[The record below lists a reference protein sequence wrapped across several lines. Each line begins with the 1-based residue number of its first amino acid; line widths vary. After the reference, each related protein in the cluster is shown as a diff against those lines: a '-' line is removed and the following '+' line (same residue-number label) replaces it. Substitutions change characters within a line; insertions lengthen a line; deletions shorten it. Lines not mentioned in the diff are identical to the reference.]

1 MYTNRKTVLEK
12 LYDTENDTDK
22 CVIFQF
28 KKTTN
33 KQTNK
38 QEEER
43 KKEKKERCTRCTT
56 IAKFGV
62 LFIDWLID

>member
-28 KKTTN
+28 KKT

-38 QEEER
+38 QTRKKER
-43 KKEKKERCTRCTT
+43 KKERKNTRCTT